1 VKKLDKKK
9 AKEFL
14 SIGRKDRI
22 IGTTP
27 KGTTLVF
34 ARADNTDIERIEG
47 MNNDELVRE
56 FKSLG
61 QVLFEYGQVSIY
73 DLEVYTLME
82 MEIESRNLKEKM
94 DRVGK

>member
-1 VKKLDKKK
+1 MDRKK
-9 AKEFL
+9 AEEFL
-14 SIGRKDRI
+14 SIGQEDRI

-34 ARADNTDIERIEG
+34 ARADNADIERIEG
-47 MNNDELVRE
+47 MSDDELVRQ

-82 MEIESRNLKEKM
+82 MEIENRKLLDGEK
-94 DRVGK
+94 DEGGNQ